1 MWQCYNP
8 RPVLDYREFRPRPPL
23 ARFLECFWTL
33 AGPAPAAPEAS
44 GPERILPDGC
54 MELVL
59 NCAAPFRRY
68 RARGAF
74 ERQPLRMLVGQMDQY
89 IQIQPTGRVDLL
101 GIRFH
106 PAGSRTFLQMPMSE
120 LAGHTWPLEEVAHQL
135 DHELAAALDGPA
147 ASRIARVEA
156 LFVRRLASAPPSDSA
171 VEAAVNQLLRS
182 DCLLSVDA
190 LAATAALS
198 PRQLERRFLDS
209 VGLGPKRL
217 ARILRFQRVFRAISS
232 EPASTSATAASASEE
247 PAMPPSPHDFPARVG
262 MPSPN
267 NSDRPRWAAADRPN
281 WAAVAA
287 DCGYYD
293 QAHLIR
299 DFHHFAGQTPAVL
312 LSADS
317 HLTRLFTR
325 SHRPA

>member
-1 MWQCYNP
+1 
-8 RPVLDYREFRPRPPL
+8 VLEYREFRPRPPV
-23 ARFLECFWTL
+23 ARFVECFWTL
-33 AGPAPAAPEAS
+33 TGPAPASAP
-44 GPERILPDGC
+44 PERILPDGC

-68 RARGAF
+68 LARGAF
-74 ERQPLRMLVGQMDQY
+74 EQQPLRMLVGQMDHY
-89 IQIQPTGRVDLL
+89 IQIQPTGRVDIL

-106 PAGSRTFLQMPMSE
+106 PAGARAFLPMPMCE
-120 LAGHTWPLEEVAHQL
+120 LAGHTFPLGEIAREL

-156 LFVRRLASAPPSDSA
+156 LFARRLTAAASPDSA
-171 VEAAVNQLLRS
+171 VEAAVNHLLRG
-182 DCLLSVDA
+182 DHTLTVDS
-190 LAATAALS
+190 LAAAAALS

-232 EPASTSATAASASEE
+232 EPAPTSSGYAFDDSAPSAPGAPSAAAPNLQSR
-247 PAMPPSPHDFPARVG
+247 DRGDRVTV
-262 MPSPN
+262 
-267 NSDRPRWAAADRPN
+267 ADRPN
-281 WAAVAA
+281 WAAVAV

-299 DFHHFAGQTPAVL
+299 DFHQFAGQTPAVL
-312 LSADS
+312 LTADS
-317 HLTRLFTR
+317 HFTRLFTR

>member
-1 MWQCYNP
+1 MLARAHRCNDPRLGEQCLGAVLQSQ
-8 RPVLDYREFRPRPPL
+8 PVLDYREIRPRPPV
-23 ARFLECFWTL
+23 ARFIECFWTL
-33 AGPAPAAPEAS
+33 AGPTPAAPEPSAP
-44 GPERILPDGC
+44 PERILPDGC

-59 NCAAPFRRY
+59 NCAAPFHRY

-74 ERQPLRMLVGQMDQY
+74 ERQPLRMLVGQMDHY
-89 IQIQPTGRVDLL
+89 IQIQPTGRVDIL

-106 PAGSRTFLQMPMSE
+106 PAGARAFLRQPMSE
-120 LAGHTWPLEEVAHQL
+120 LAGHTFALEEVARSL
-135 DHELAAALDGPA
+135 DRELAAALDGPA

-156 LFVRRLASAPPSDSA
+156 LLACRLASAAPSDSA
-171 VEAAVNQLLRS
+171 IESAVNRLMHCDYALT
-182 DCLLSVDA
+182 VDA
-190 LAATAALS
+190 LAADAAVS
-198 PRQLERRFLDS
+198 PRQFERRFLDA

-217 ARILRFQRVFRAISS
+217 ARILRFQRVFRAIDS
-232 EPASTSATAASASEE
+232 EPAQAATD
-247 PAMPPSPHDFPARVG
+247 PA
-262 MPSPN
+262 PN
-267 NSDRPRWAAADRPN
+267 GHRPN
-281 WAAVAA
+281 WAAVAV

-312 LSADS
+312 LTADS

>member
-1 MWQCYNP
+1 
-8 RPVLDYREFRPRPPL
+8 VLEYREIRPRLPL
-23 ARFLECFWTL
+23 ARHVECFWTL
-33 AGPAPAAPEAS
+33 AGPAPASSP
-44 GPERILPDGC
+44 PERILPDGC

-59 NCAAPFRRY
+59 NCAAPIRRY
-68 RARGAF
+68 LARGAF
-74 ERQPLRMLVGQMDQY
+74 EQQPLRMLVGQMDRY
-89 IQIQPTGRVDLL
+89 IQIQPTGRVDIL

-106 PAGSRTFLQMPMSE
+106 PAGARAFFRAPMSE
-120 LAGHTWPLEEVAHQL
+120 LAGHTLALDVVAREL

-147 ASRIARVEA
+147 ALRIARVEA
-156 LFVRRLASAPPSDSA
+156 LFARRLTLAPPSDSA
-171 VEAAVNQLLRS
+171 VEAAVNHLLRG
-182 DCLLSVDA
+182 DHTLTVDS
-190 LAATAALS
+190 LAADTALS

-232 EPASTSATAASASEE
+232 EPAPTSSGHAYDDSAPSAPGAASAAA
-247 PAMPPSPHDFPARVG
+247 PNPPSRAR
-262 MPSPN
+262 
-267 NSDRPRWAAADRPN
+267 SDRVTVADRPN

-299 DFHHFAGQTPAVL
+299 DFHQFAGQTPAVL
-312 LSADS
+312 LTADS

>member
-1 MWQCYNP
+1 
-8 RPVLDYREFRPRPPL
+8 VLDYREIRPRPPL

-68 RARGAF
+68 LARGAF
-74 ERQPLRMLVGQMDQY
+74 EQQPLHMLVGQMDRY
-89 IQIQPTGRVDLL
+89 IQIQPTGRVDIL

-106 PAGSRTFLQMPMSE
+106 PAGARAFLPMPMCE
-120 LAGHTWPLEEVAHQL
+120 LAGHTFPLGEIAREL
-135 DHELAAALDGPA
+135 DRELAAALDGPA

-156 LFVRRLASAPPSDSA
+156 LFARRLTAAAPTDSA
-171 VEAAVNQLLRS
+171 VEAAVNHLLRS
-182 DCLLSVDA
+182 DHALTVDS
-190 LAATAALS
+190 LAAAAALS
-198 PRQLERRFLDS
+198 SRQLERRFLHS

-232 EPASTSATAASASEE
+232 DPAPTSSGHTSDDSFPSVPGATSADT
-247 PAMPPSPHDFPARVG
+247 PSRDR
-262 MPSPN
+262 
-267 NSDRPRWAAADRPN
+267 SDRATVADRPN
-281 WAAVAA
+281 WAAVAVH
-287 DCGYYD
+287 CGYYD

-312 LSADS
+312 LTADS